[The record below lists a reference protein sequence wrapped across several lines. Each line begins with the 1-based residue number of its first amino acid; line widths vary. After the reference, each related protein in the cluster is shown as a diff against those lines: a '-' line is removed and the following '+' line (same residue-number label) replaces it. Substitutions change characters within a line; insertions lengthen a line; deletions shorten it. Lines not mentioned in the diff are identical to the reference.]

1 MIENV
6 KKIKM
11 LALLKHLKLVSWNSP
26 EDVRFNCLFHQSK
39 SGLSAEINYQNKV
52 WCWSCG
58 TTFDVIDV
66 YQRHTCK
73 SLPASIKKLEEF
85 MNSSEYQLL
94 INQDSFLEEK
104 IKNKQQKINKKINY
118 DEKSNLIIKKKI
130 VDKVSFQ
137 FNQIKRIYH
146 QELLNHLEGL
156 IYLKSE
162 RKLTMKTI
170 KDFELGVANK
180 NNQFLVKYLNQ
191 NQLDENKFVELGLIK
206 QNKKF
211 IYDALV
217 DCLVIPINY
226 KEHTM
231 HFFSHNYH
239 NPIDRFNPKYQALK
253 NFSHTNIFYWPYGFT
268 KAYEN
273 ILKEKQMIL
282 HEGFFDV
289 MSCHQNGIKNAV
301 GIITI
306 TSYLSETVLRF
317 LKKHEIKILI
327 AFDNDKAGEKNAL
340 RIKKQLEEKKIINE
354 IKKIN
359 KKYLNNKNADDI
371 LSKYNVKTY

>member
-1 MIENV
+1 
-6 KKIKM
+6 
-11 LALLKHLKLVSWNSP
+11 
-26 EDVRFNCLFHQSK
+26 
-39 SGLSAEINYQNKV
+39 
-52 WCWSCG
+52 
-58 TTFDVIDV
+58 
-66 YQRHTCK
+66 
-73 SLPASIKKLEEF
+73 

-211 IYDALV
+211 IYDASYLKISI
-217 DCLVIPINY
+217 LSN
-226 KEHTM
+226 
-231 HFFSHNYH
+231 FFLS
-239 NPIDRFNPKYQALK
+239 K
-253 NFSHTNIFYWPYGFT
+253 NIFF
-268 KAYEN
+268 
-273 ILKEKQMIL
+273 
-282 HEGFFDV
+282 
-289 MSCHQNGIKNAV
+289 
-301 GIITI
+301 
-306 TSYLSETVLRF
+306 
-317 LKKHEIKILI
+317 
-327 AFDNDKAGEKNAL
+327 
-340 RIKKQLEEKKIINE
+340 
-354 IKKIN
+354 
-359 KKYLNNKNADDI
+359 
-371 LSKYNVKTY
+371 